1 MLKCKGRIFKRGDAT
16 VLEGE
21 KIEAT
26 LEGRVRTFFYDVT
39 DSTNTR
45 AKEYARTTVLT
56 EPCAFIAREQT
67 AGRGRLGRSFLS
79 RCGGIYLSLL
89 IPADGDVTPTDITAM
104 AAVKAAGAIRDTV
117 GLEVGI
123 KWVNDL
129 YVDGKK
135 LAGILTEGVFGD
147 NGKLAYYIVGM
158 GINVYKIGDFSEILP
173 IATSIED
180 VLGERVNI
188 NKLAAALTLA
198 LASNIDREEC
208 LTEYRRR
215 SVVTGRRLTVVG
227 AGGSYTARAVEIL
240 DDYSLLVEREA
251 DGARVRVFTGEVSVK
266 L

>member
-1 MLKCKGRIFKRGDAT
+1 VGGDVS

-21 KIEAT
+21 RIVAA
-26 LEGRVRTFFYDVT
+26 LDGRVRVFFYEVT

-45 AKEYARTTVLT
+45 AKEYARGATLK

-89 IPADGDVTPTDITAM
+89 IPAKEDVTPADITAE
-104 AAVKAAGAIRDTV
+104 AAVKAARAIRDTV

-129 YVDGKK
+129 YVGGKK

-147 NGKLAYYIVGM
+147 DGKLAYYIIGM
-158 GINVYKIGDFSEILP
+158 GINVYKIGDFNEILP

-188 NKLAAALTLA
+188 NELAATLTLA
-198 LASNIDREEC
+198 LASDIDPEEC
-208 LTEYRRR
+208 LMEYRAR
-215 SVVTGRRLTVVG
+215 SVVTGRHLTVVG
-227 AGGSYTARAVEIL
+227 AEECYSARAIEIL
-240 DDYSLLVEREA
+240 DDYSLLVERES
-251 DGARVRVFTGEVSVK
+251 DGERVRVFTGEVSVR